1 MSLKSLLALALGAS
15 CLFGATNV
23 LAATAPADPGVI
35 NKEQILYWLVK
46 RGELDAEASEEER
59 QQALAAYTAKSTG
72 AGSKLHKCSRPEN
85 SNCCNRHE
93 VIACV
98 KAS

>member
-59 QQALAAYTAKSTG
+59 QQALAPIRPNLLVQAAR
-72 AGSKLHKCSRPEN
+72 LHKCSRPEN